1 MNSEN
6 KTNTVKALLDSS
18 ALQLTPVTLE
28 KLRTARTRALSHQ
41 RTHTSPVL
49 AWVHAH
55 AGFGHSFHVS
65 KSTSW
70 AIAIIFIA
78 CLFSGASFWQNYV
91 KEHDITEVDIAIL
104 IDDLPLHVYVD

>member
-6 KTNTVKALLDSS
+6 KTNTVKKLLDSS
-18 ALQLTPVTLE
+18 FAQLNPVTLE
-28 KLRTARTRALSHQ
+28 KLRTARKHALDHQ

-49 AWVHAH
+49 AWVYAH
-55 AGFGHSFHVS
+55 VGFGHAFHFS

-78 CLFSGASFWQNYV
+78 CLFSGASYWQNYA
-91 KEHDITEVDIAIL
+91 KEHEACETDIAIL